1 MPTARARHMITEND
15 ELSERL
21 DQAALLW
28 PECKSRTELLRRILD
43 EGSKAIELKATQ
55 ISTERVD
62 ALNRLISAGTG
73 MWPADFDEQRKA
85 EWPD

>member
-1 MPTARARHMITEND
+1 MITEND